1 VEEHVPDTQTPT
13 VAVTGATGRLGGRVA
28 RRLADRGIP
37 QRLAV
42 RSPERAPQLPGA
54 TAVACRYDR
63 PDQVRHALAGVQTVL
78 MVSGSETPDRTEQ
91 HRTFIDAAADAGVA
105 RLVYVSFAGASPTA
119 TFTLARDHAAT
130 EDHLRASGLAAVVLR
145 DNFYLDFLPELV
157 EADGVIRGPA
167 RDGRVAAVAQDDIA
181 DAAAAVLADPAP
193 HDGRTYDLTGRE
205 ALTLTEAAAVI
216 ARHQGRTVTFA
227 DQTVAEAY
235 ASRAG
240 QAPDWQ
246 LDAWVST
253 YTAIAAGG
261 IARSSDDIP
270 TLTGH
275 PALTLDELLRGPTRQ
290 RGRA

>member
-1 VEEHVPDTQTPT
+1 MPDATTPT

-28 RRLADRGIP
+28 RRLAGRGTA

-42 RSPERAPQLPGA
+42 RSPERAPRLPGA

-63 PDQVRHALAGVQTVL
+63 PDQVRSALSGVETVF
-78 MVSGSETPDRTEQ
+78 MVSGSETPDRVEQ
-91 HRTFIDAAADAGVA
+91 HKTFIDAAAATGVA

-119 TFTLARDHAAT
+119 TFTLARDHWAT
-130 EDHLRASGLAAVVLR
+130 EEHLRASGLAVVVLR

-167 RDGRVAAVAQDDIA
+167 GDGRVAAVAQDDIA
-181 DAAAAVLADPAP
+181 DAAAAVLTDPAP

-205 ALTLTEAAAVI
+205 ALTLAEAAEVI
-216 ARHQGRTVTFA
+216 TRHRGRPVTFS
-227 DQTVAEAY
+227 DQSVAEAY

-253 YTAIAAGG
+253 YTAIAAGELAE
-261 IARSSDDIP
+261 ITDDVP

-275 PALTLDELLRGPTRQ
+275 PALTLDELLSRPT
-290 RGRA
+290 

>member
-1 VEEHVPDTQTPT
+1 MPDTQTPT

-28 RRLADRGIP
+28 RRLADRGIA

-54 TAVACRYDR
+54 TPVACRYDR
-63 PDQVRHALAGVQTVL
+63 PDQVRSALAGVETVL
-78 MVSGSETPDRTEQ
+78 MVSGSETPDRVEQ

-105 RLVYVSFAGASPTA
+105 RLVYVSFYGASPTA
-119 TFTLARDHAAT
+119 TFTLARDHWAT
-130 EDHLRASGLAAVVLR
+130 EEHLRASGLAAVVLR

-167 RDGRVAAVAQDDIA
+167 GDGRVAAVAQDDIA

-205 ALTLTEAAAVI
+205 ALTLAEAAAVI
-216 ARHQGRTVTFA
+216 ARHQGRAVTFA
-227 DQTVAEAY
+227 DQDVAAAY

-253 YTAIAAGG
+253 YTAIAAGELAG
-261 IARSSDDIP
+261 VGDDVP

-275 PALTLDELLRGPTRQ
+275 PALTLDELLARTG
-290 RGRA
+290 